1 MEGLSIRGISR
12 CLGVARET
20 VARALRAKGLS
31 VYRPAPSPSKLD
43 SFKGRIADLQ
53 AEYPR
58 LSAMLVRAILNAEGY
73 WEG

>member
-1 MEGLSIRGISR
+1 
-12 CLGVARET
+12 